1 MRRLTLA
8 PLALALVALVGT
20 TGCYRH
26 RYRVV
31 YAYRVA
37 PPPPPVAAEY
47 EAPPP
52 PAYPA
57 PQQQQPVVI
66 HSPTPATIIVNPP
79 RPGPTTVQV
88 YRPSAPAPAQPAAP
102 PPAAPPPAPAADP
115 QVDPG
120 WTDQGE

>member
-8 PLALALVALVGT
+8 PLAIALVALLGT
-20 TGCYRH
+20 TGCHRH

-37 PPPPPVAAEY
+37 PPPPPVAADY
-47 EAPPP
+47 EEPPPPAYP

-88 YRPSAPAPAQPAAP
+88 YRPTTPVPAAPAAPPAAPAPAPAQA
-102 PPAAPPPAPAADP
+102 
-115 QVDPG
+115 DPG
-120 WTDQGE
+120 WLDQPE